1 MSGGGSPW
9 GAFSSVT
16 AGIAVS
22 CGLRTDGTATCWG
35 SDDPLDASLLAVPA
49 HAFSAVSAG
58 GSHSCGVRADD
69 GAVVCW
75 GKGDPS
81 RLDAPAGAFVAVT
94 VGNLHS
100 CGLRADGT
108 VLCWG
113 GNPDGQSDAP
123 AGSFAQIDAGNRHSC
138 GVRAD
143 QTVACWGKNDQGQR
157 GAPTGAFKAVSAGHG
172 HACGLRADQTVECW
186 GANAY
191 GQSDPPQG
199 TFSQVA
205 AGDRYSCGLRTDGTI
220 ICWGTN
226 FYGHVG
232 APSATQRIRCRPQG
246 VAGFHLPDFADDG
259 YTGFALVRD
268 GTFDVLVAFTEFGDA
283 RHSEEFLPWRESLA
297 HLDAVADY
305 IEAQTYGHLDVRFTV
320 APQWLTASETAEEYL
335 VDSVSSHRDHA
346 ISGRVVGR
354 VSAEA
359 SRFVDVTNGGE
370 HYDTLMVITPPSQ
383 FNRGAAGGL
392 SRDIDESRAS
402 VLARLGSDAVRGVV
416 MVGAFR
422 DREWEVSPRS
432 QLEAWVSI
440 HELMHQLGLRD
451 LYNLYSPDRFVI
463 PPGRESD
470 YVRAKFGMMGLWELR
485 WPAPAGA
492 RELQGVT
499 GTAHPASGPTVRDA
513 VIWGQDTSFDAQE
526 TLGWWRWT
534 RGWLAE
540 SQIVCLEPGAA
551 SARLAPV
558 AAPGDDVGLVVV
570 PVTSRQLLVLE
581 SRRRRG
587 YDADQPFAQGLYHR
601 PLPYEGVFAYTV
613 DSHGGHLPI
622 SMVGDD
628 GTGYARYSPVLQVG
642 ERATIDGGDGGP
654 EIEITVVSDDGTDF
668 QVDVEFE
675 PPYLTK
681 AKYDLEVTRTVAT
694 SSSNPA
700 DENVNDDAPAPNGY
714 H

>member
-16 AGIAVS
+16 AGISVS

-35 SDDPLDASLLAVPA
+35 SDDPRDASLLAVPA
-49 HAFSAVSAG
+49 HAFSTVSAG
-58 GSHSCGVRADD
+58 AIHSCGVRAADD
-69 GAVVCW
+69 AIVCW
-75 GKGDPS
+75 GRGGPS
-81 RLDAPAGAFVAVT
+81 RLNAPAGAFVAVT

-123 AGSFAQIDAGNRHSC
+123 AGSFTQIDAGNKHSC

-143 QTVACWGKNDQGQR
+143 QTVACWGEDDRGQL
-157 GAPTGAFKAVSAGHG
+157 GAPPGAFTAVSAGHG

-199 TFSQVA
+199 AFSQVA
-205 AGDRYSCGLRTDGTI
+205 AGDLYSCGLRTDGTI
-220 ICWGTN
+220 MCWGTN

-246 VAGFHLPDFADDG
+246 AAGFHRPVFADDG
-259 YTGFALVRD
+259 YTGSALVRD

-283 RHSEEFLPWRESLA
+283 RHSEEFLPWRESLE

-335 VDSVSSHRDHA
+335 VDSSNGDQALFGPVA
-346 ISGRVVGR
+346 GR
-354 VSAEA
+354 VSTEA

-383 FNRGAAGGL
+383 FNRGAARGF
-392 SRDIDESRAS
+392 SWDIDESRAS
-402 VLARLGSDAVRGVV
+402 ALARLGSDAVRGVV
-416 MVGAFR
+416 IVGAFR
-422 DREWEVSPRS
+422 PREREVSPRS
-432 QLEAWVSI
+432 QLKAWVSI
-440 HELMHQLGLRD
+440 HELMHQLGLDD

-470 YVRAKFGMMGLWELR
+470 YVRAKFGMMGLGDLR

-499 GTAHPASGPTVRDA
+499 GAAHPASGPTVRDA
-513 VIWGQDTSFDAQE
+513 LIWGYDTNFDAQE
-526 TLGWWRWT
+526 TLGWWRWA

-540 SQIVCLEPGAA
+540 SQMVCLEPGAA
-551 SARLAPV
+551 SVRLAPV
-558 AAPGDDVGLVVV
+558 AAPGDDIGLVVV

-581 SRRRRG
+581 SRRRLG
-587 YDADQPFAQGLYHR
+587 YDADQPFAQGMYYR

-613 DSHGGHLPI
+613 DSQGGHLPI
-622 SMVGDD
+622 SMLGDD
-628 GTGYARYSPVLQVG
+628 GTGYAPHSPILMVG
-642 ERATIDGGDGGP
+642 ERAAIDGGDGGP
-654 EIEITVVSDDGTDF
+654 EIEIAVVSDDGIDF

-675 PPYLTK
+675 PPTLTK
-681 AKYDLEVTRTVAT
+681 ARYDLDVTRTFAAL
-694 SSSNPA
+694 SSASNPGGG
-700 DENVNDDAPAPNGY
+700 DTPASSG
-714 H
+714 